1 MSKTLKDFEGD
12 WRVRWVTGVLLV
24 IEEGYNLH
32 IGPPINDHQV
42 DYVLSDSS
50 GEPIRTSGE
59 FGPLELVDGSLHWDG
74 PAVADPNL
82 PTRIYISL
90 AEGET
95 LDGTSFRSLYGTT
108 LRGDPEQVAIW
119 GANDVP
125 PPSPVAP

>member
-1 MSKTLKDFEGD
+1 MSRTIKDFLGD

-24 IEEGYNLH
+24 IEEGCLLH
-32 IGPPINDHQV
+32 IGPPIDDRQV
-42 DYVLSDSS
+42 DYVLSTPD
-50 GEPIRTSGE
+50 GEPIRTSKE
-59 FGPLELVDGSLHWDG
+59 FGPLELVDGSLHWLG

-82 PTRIYISL
+82 PTRIYVSL

-95 LDGTSFRSLYGTT
+95 LDKTSFRSLYGTT

-125 PPSPVAP
+125 PPEPAA